1 MKSYSQWYTFC
12 DLFSCRWYFRE
23 LNCMLLCQN
32 RVTHDFQIESKLY
45 SCLNVTELLAQSRHH
60 IWSLSD
66 CNLIRTHNNL
76 VRKRKLNHLAKLSSL
91 AKWLS
96 VCLRTKWLWVWITLL
111 SFRELNFF
119 HFLLCYIIR
128 ITAVR
133 NHGFISVVCFL
144 QSASWEQTLA
154 TLKVWL

>member
-12 DLFSCRWYFRE
+12 DIFSCRWYFRE

-32 RVTHDFQIESKLY
+32 RVTHDFQSESKLY

-128 ITAVR
+128 ITAVKKPWFHFR
-133 NHGFISVVCFL
+133 CVFPTICFMRTNP
-144 QSASWEQTLA
+144 SNS
-154 TLKVWL
+154 

>member
-12 DLFSCRWYFRE
+12 DIFSCRWYFRE

-32 RVTHDFQIESKLY
+32 RVTHDFQSESKLY

-66 CNLIRTHNNL
+66 CNLIRTHN
-76 VRKRKLNHLAKLSSL
+76 KLSSL

-96 VCLRTKWLWVWITLL
+96 VCLRTKWLWLWITLL

-128 ITAVR
+128 ITAVKKPWFHFR
-133 NHGFISVVCFL
+133 CVFPTICFMRTNP
-144 QSASWEQTLA
+144 SNS
-154 TLKVWL
+154 